1 MQSHLASYL
10 SRSTE
15 YTDYASQ
22 AVENLRQYYQS
33 FQQKSSIQ
41 EFEKVWVA
49 TESNFSGL
57 IDDLSN
63 VLGDIVFPYN
73 KYTRRRAALRGS
85 SLYLPGVIKAMT
97 SEWSYK
103 KIFSAKLAGGK
114 RDHAI
119 CFVLD
124 ISTSMYG
131 TLSVGLMNAI
141 VSFMGALRKLEMV
154 NVGIVVFGH
163 EVHLIKTN
171 EQSWDATCIFTLIQA
186 LRFDQQ
192 DDTRDADAI
201 EVAIDLLDQSRT
213 RGEKKI
219 FILTDGYSNCG
230 HQLALVQQRAE
241 DHGIDLVAMA
251 IGIDQTNL
259 KSIYKR
265 YLQCATVYGLPKA
278 LRSLFEQDNQLT
290 EVEWSSTETNTESNL
305 DTTAANKKSLFDNI
319 SSNKIF
325 SDLIS
330 DLANQRQAM
339 ITTSGSLPSNI
350 TIDIC
355 FCLDC
360 TGSMSRW
367 LEVAKAQMTD
377 VIDGIQKR
385 VAKEYPSVILK
396 LRFAIVGYRDV
407 NDQPQFFTHDFTDDV
422 GEIRQFLKKLK
433 AQGGGDVAE
442 DVLGALDQCLNMKWS
457 ETNAR
462 FIVLIT
468 DAPGHGLVLN
478 NKLVN
483 DDYHQVNNLSQLEH
497 SPKLFFHNQ

>member
-10 SRSTE
+10 SCSTE

-33 FQQKSSIQ
+33 FQQKPSIQ
-41 EFEKVWVA
+41 EFEKTWVA

-114 RDHAI
+114 RDHAV

-131 TLSVGLMNAI
+131 TLSAGLMNAI
-141 VSFMGALRKLEMV
+141 VVLMGALRKLEMV
-154 NVGIVVFGH
+154 NVGIVVFGK

-171 EQSWDATCIFTLIQA
+171 EQSWDATCTFTLMQA
-186 LRFDQQ
+186 LQLDQQ
-192 DDTRDADAI
+192 DDTKDADAI

-290 EVEWSSTETNTESNL
+290 ELEWPSTETNNEPNL
-305 DTTAANKKSLFDNI
+305 GMTTADKINLFDEI
-319 SSNKIF
+319 SHNKIF
-325 SDLIS
+325 SDLVT
-330 DLANQRQAM
+330 DMNNQRQIM
-339 ITTSGSLPSNI
+339 ITTSGSLPS
-350 TIDIC
+350 TMTVDIC

-367 LEVAKAQMTD
+367 LEAAKAQMTD

-385 VAKEYPSVILK
+385 IATNYPSVVLK

-407 NDQPQFFTHDFTDDV
+407 NDQPQFFIHDFTEDV
-422 GEIRQFLKKLK
+422 GKIHQFLKNLK

-442 DVLGALDQCLNMKWS
+442 DVLGALDQCLNMTWS

-468 DAPGHGLVLN
+468 DAPGHGPVLN
-478 NKLVN
+478 NIVAS
-483 DDYHQVNNLSQLEH
+483 DDYKQVNNLSRTQSNLH
-497 SPKLFFHNQ
+497 FHN